1 MSYFDW
7 RENQGVAV
15 PSNVETIA
23 KRVIGAAIEVH
34 RVLGPGL
41 LESHYQ
47 KALSHELTL
56 RGVPHVREAEYDVL
70 YKGEPIG
77 KAFFDFLIEDRLIV
91 ELKAVETLSDLHR
104 SQVITY
110 LRLRDMPLALLIN
123 YNVSLLR
130 DGIRRVINT
139 H

>member
-1 MSYFDW
+1 MDFYER

-15 PSNVETIA
+15 PADVEALA

-34 RVLGPGL
+34 RLLGPGL

-56 RGVPHVREAEYDVL
+56 RGIPHVREAEYDVV
-70 YKGEPIG
+70 YKGMPIG
-77 KAFFDFLIEDRLIV
+77 KAFFDFLVDDRLIV
-91 ELKAVETLSDLHR
+91 ELKAVEALTDLHR

-110 LRLRDMPLALLIN
+110 LKLKGMPLALLIN
-123 YNVSLLR
+123 YNVGLLR